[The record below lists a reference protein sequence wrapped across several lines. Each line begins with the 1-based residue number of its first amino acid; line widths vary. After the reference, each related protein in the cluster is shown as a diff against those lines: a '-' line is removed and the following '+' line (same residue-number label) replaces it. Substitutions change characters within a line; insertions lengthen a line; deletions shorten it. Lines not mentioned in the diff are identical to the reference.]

1 MVNSQEI
8 IERSIYQALLNASI
22 KLGYSLDPNNYL
34 PISPENQVK
43 FKDDMD
49 KLDKYIWIFGTGN
62 NQSKDMKL
70 TPRIVVNARGFYP
83 GSIGLPKLLI
93 QKEGIGFTATE
104 EPYETID
111 QFIDIHLIANNQEDL
126 RLLHQIMFS
135 SIPQRGYLKPYNV
148 DEFLFSGNIFLEL
161 VNFFDIP
168 NLNFGLLEK
177 VYQFIIQDCV
187 INENTEEAD
196 LVPITDITLLLKNYG
211 YNLIS
216 VTQTVAT
223 FDNNVSTYNDI
234 KASFK

>member
-1 MVNSQEI
+1 MINSQEI

-34 PISPENQVK
+34 PISIENQK
-43 FKDDMD
+43 RFKEDMD
-49 KLDKYIWIFGTGN
+49 KLNKYIWVFGTGN
-62 NQSKDMKL
+62 NQSKDKKL

-83 GSIGLPKLLI
+83 GGIGLPKLLI
-93 QKEGIGFTATE
+93 QKEEGIGFTATE

-126 RLLHQIMFS
+126 RLLHQVMFY

-168 NLNFGLLEK
+168 NLDFGLL
-177 VYQFIIQDCV
+177 
-187 INENTEEAD
+187 
-196 LVPITDITLLLKNYG
+196 
-211 YNLIS
+211 
-216 VTQTVAT
+216 
-223 FDNNVSTYNDI
+223 
-234 KASFK
+234 

>member
-1 MVNSQEI
+1 MINSQEI

-34 PISPENQVK
+34 PISIENQK
-43 FKDDMD
+43 RFKEDMD
-49 KLDKYIWIFGTGN
+49 KLNKYIWVFGTGN
-62 NQSKDMKL
+62 NQSKDNEL

-83 GSIGLPKLLI
+83 GLPKLLI
-93 QKEGIGFTATE
+93 QKEEGIGFTATE

-126 RLLHQIMFS
+126 RLLHQVMFY

-168 NLNFGLLEK
+168 NLDFGLLEK
-177 VYQFIIQDCV
+177 VYQFVIQDCV
-187 INENTEEAD
+187 INEITEKAD
-196 LVPITDITLLLKNYG
+196 LVPITDITLLLENYG
-211 YNLIS
+211 YNLIE
-216 VTQTVAT
+216 
-223 FDNNVSTYNDI
+223 VS
-234 KASFK
+234 K

>member
-1 MVNSQEI
+1 MINSQEI

-34 PISPENQVK
+34 PISIENQK
-43 FKDDMD
+43 RFKEDMD
-49 KLDKYIWIFGTGN
+49 KLNKYIWVFGTGN
-62 NQSKDMKL
+62 NQSKDKKL

-83 GSIGLPKLLI
+83 GGIGLPKLLI
-93 QKEGIGFTATE
+93 QKEERIGFTATE

-126 RLLHQIMFS
+126 RLLHQVMFY

-168 NLNFGLLEK
+168 NLDFGLLEK
-177 VYQFIIQDCV
+177 VYQFVIQDCV
-187 INENTEEAD
+187 INETTEKAD
-196 LVPITDITLLLKNYG
+196 LVPITDITLLLENYG
-211 YNLIS
+211 YNLIE
-216 VTQTVAT
+216 
-223 FDNNVSTYNDI
+223 VS
-234 KASFK
+234 K

>member
-1 MVNSQEI
+1 MINSQEI

-34 PISPENQVK
+34 PISIENQK
-43 FKDDMD
+43 RFKEDMD
-49 KLDKYIWIFGTGN
+49 KLNKYIWVFGTGN
-62 NQSKDMKL
+62 NQSKDKKL

-83 GSIGLPKLLI
+83 GGIGLPKLLI
-93 QKEGIGFTATE
+93 QKKEGIGFTATE

-126 RLLHQIMFS
+126 RLLHQVMFY

-168 NLNFGLLEK
+168 NLDFGLLEK
-177 VYQFIIQDCV
+177 VYQFVIQDCV
-187 INENTEEAD
+187 INEITEKAD
-196 LVPITDITLLLKNYG
+196 LVPITDITLLLENYG
-211 YNLIS
+211 YNLIE
-216 VTQTVAT
+216 
-223 FDNNVSTYNDI
+223 VS
-234 KASFK
+234 K